1 MTGIT
6 VSSATATGVEILK
19 HFHGKKLVILGA
31 PAVIQRYALELSF
44 FFFFFLKKKNI

>member
-19 HFHGKKLVILGA
+19 HFHGKNLVILGA

-44 FFFFFLKKKNI
+44 FFFFKKKNI